1 MGEYMSNKNKTHLVF
16 PTEVLQTI
24 DQLVGKRK
32 RSKFVVEAA
41 REKIARERF
50 LKALDEAAG
59 AWTDENHP
67 DLTTNEDIRRYLNRV
82 RNSYHE
88 RIKAIYEIPH

>member
-1 MGEYMSNKNKTHLVF
+1 MSNKNKTHLVF
-16 PTEVLQTI
+16 PTELLQTI

-50 LKALDEAAG
+50 LKALNEAAG

-67 DLTTNEDIRRYLNRV
+67 DLNTNEDIRRYLDRV
-82 RNSYHE
+82 RNSYQE
-88 RIKAIYEIPH
+88 RIKGIYEIPH

>member
-1 MGEYMSNKNKTHLVF
+1 MSNKSKTHLVF
-16 PTEVLQTI
+16 PTELLQTI

-41 REKIARERF
+41 KEKIARERF
-50 LKALDEAAG
+50 LKALNEAAG

-67 DLTTNEDIRRYLNRV
+67 DLNTNEDIRIYLDRV
-82 RNSYHE
+82 RNSYQE
-88 RIKAIYEIPH
+88 RIKGIYEIPH

>member
-1 MGEYMSNKNKTHLVF
+1 MGSKSKTHLVF
-16 PTEVLQTI
+16 PTELLQTI
-24 DQLVGKRK
+24 DQLVGRRK

-41 REKIARERF
+41 KEKIARERF

-67 DLTTNEDIRRYLNRV
+67 DLNSNEDIRKYLDKI
-82 RNSYHE
+82 RNSYQE
-88 RIKAIYEIPH
+88 RTERIYEIPH

>member
-1 MGEYMSNKNKTHLVF
+1 MGSKSKTHLVF
-16 PTEVLQTI
+16 PTELLQTI
-24 DQLVGKRK
+24 DQLVGRRK

-41 REKIARERF
+41 KEKIARERF

-67 DLTTNEDIRRYLNRV
+67 DLNSNEDIRKYLDKI
-82 RNSYHE
+82 RNSYQE
-88 RIKAIYEIPH
+88 RIERIYEIPH

>member
-1 MGEYMSNKNKTHLVF
+1 MSSRSKTHLVF
-16 PTEVLQTI
+16 PTELLGTI

-50 LKALDEAAG
+50 LKALNEAAG

-67 DLTTNEDIRRYLNRV
+67 DLSSNNDIRRYLDRA
-82 RNSYHE
+82 RNSYQE
-88 RIKAIYEIPH
+88 RIRGIYGIPH

>member
-1 MGEYMSNKNKTHLVF
+1 MGSKSKTHLVF
-16 PTEVLQTI
+16 PTELLQTI
-24 DQLVGKRK
+24 DQLVGRRK

-67 DLTTNEDIRRYLNRV
+67 DLNSNEDIRKYLDKI
-82 RNSYHE
+82 RNSYQE
-88 RIKAIYEIPH
+88 RIERIYEIPH

>member
-1 MGEYMSNKNKTHLVF
+1 VSNKNKTHLVF
-16 PTEVLQTI
+16 PTELLQTI

-50 LKALDEAAG
+50 LKALNEAAG

-67 DLTTNEDIRRYLNRV
+67 DLNTNEDIRRYLDRV
-82 RNSYHE
+82 RNSYQE
-88 RIKAIYEIPH
+88 RIKGIYEIPH